1 MKEPNFKISKAMEES
16 GLAAR
21 GLAAGAGEADEDVLA
36 PSELFV
42 SRQIQISHDRQI
54 GAKDTK
60 NQGTPVMTLWRLP
73 ANTLKAGGIEA
84 ERAPLINAM
93 IDDRRGLVAHANS
106 MPCRASS
113 VA

>member
-1 MKEPNFKISKAMEES
+1 MVDAAMQERS
-16 GLAAR
+16 
-21 GLAAGAGEADEDVLA
+21 GLAAGAGEFDEDVLA

-42 SRQIQISHDRQI
+42 SRQPTDGYTGRQI
-54 GAKDTK
+54 GTQKK
-60 NQGTPVMTLWRLP
+60 QGTPVMTLWRLP
-73 ANTLKAGGIEA
+73 AKEASEARGIEA

>member
-1 MKEPNFKISKAMEES
+1 MEERS
-16 GLAAR
+16 
-21 GLAAGAGEADEDVLA
+21 GLAAGAGEFDEDVLA

-42 SRQIQISHDRQI
+42 SRQISHGYRQI
-54 GAKDTK
+54 GTQKK
-60 NQGTPVMTLWRLP
+60 QGTPVMTLWRLP
-73 ANTLKAGGIEA
+73 AKEASEARGIEA

>member
-1 MKEPNFKISKAMEES
+1 MEERS
-16 GLAAR
+16 
-21 GLAAGAGEADEDVLA
+21 GLAAGAGEFDEDVLA

-42 SRQIQISHDRQI
+42 SRQPTDGYRQI
-54 GAKDTK
+54 GTQKK
-60 NQGTPVMTLWRLP
+60 QGTPVKMMTLWRLP